1 MNPYETNIERIL
13 NQREVSNNHLERH
26 PFIIDTI
33 DPIVEVKHVPSN
45 EHVPTESKE
54 IDTVTEWCSSCELE
68 VELPQQFKNK
78 LAWIVR
84 KSYSLV
90 LNVLIWIVKT
100 VLSNSGKEH
109 NINYQIGRMV

>member
-68 VELPQQFKNK
+68 VELPQQFKKQTCPNC
-78 LAWIVR
+78 
-84 KSYSLV
+84 
-90 LNVLIWIVKT
+90 
-100 VLSNSGKEH
+100 KEVILPCAQCVDM
-109 NINYQIGRMV
+109 NCKNCPLK